1 MALILALTTA
11 LTFTGIS
18 TFAQPRQD
26 TLPLTLQQAEK
37 IFLDSNFQLLAQRYN
52 IDVQRALILQAK
64 LWPNPNL
71 SIAQGPIIP
80 I

>member
-1 MALILALTTA
+1 MLKVFSIGTLIII
-11 LTFTGIS
+11 TFIS
-18 TFAQPRQD
+18 PARAQRD
-26 TLPLTLQQAEK
+26 TLKIDLFHAEK